1 MKTNIKDILNIGL
14 FILLSMF
21 VGYLSLNF
29 LLALLDK
36 WA

>member
-1 MKTNIKDILNIGL
+1 MKTNPKDILSIGL
-14 FILLSMF
+14 FVVLSLF

-29 LLALLDK
+29 ILAIFDK

>member
-1 MKTNIKDILNIGL
+1 MKTNIQDILNIGL
-14 FILLSMF
+14 FIILSLF

-29 LLALLDK
+29 IFAILDK